1 MYSVLKTSVTNNWKI
16 QINLLYLPKIKL
28 NVMSKTSAKSKYEQ
42 LMAWLPT
49 LNQPKTTK
57 EKSATKF
64 SKADYYKEKGAKK

>member
-1 MYSVLKTSVTNNWKI
+1 
-16 QINLLYLPKIKL
+16 
-28 NVMSKTSAKSKYEQ
+28 MSKTSAKSKYEQ

-64 SKADYYKEKGAKK
+64 SKADYYKEKGAKL